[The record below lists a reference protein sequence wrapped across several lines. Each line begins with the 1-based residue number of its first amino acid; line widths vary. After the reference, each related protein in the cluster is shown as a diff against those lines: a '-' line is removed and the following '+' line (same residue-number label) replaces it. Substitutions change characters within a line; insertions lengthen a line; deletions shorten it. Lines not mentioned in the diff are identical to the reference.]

1 VGSEVGFQ
9 MNYSALMRA
18 MAAPDIKEELLDY
31 PPIRPSQHKQDK
43 ARHLAL
49 VLMTSLGP
57 ADLQNKGN

>member
-31 PPIRPSQHKQDK
+31 PPIRPSQHKQGK

-49 VLMTSLGP
+49 V
-57 ADLQNKGN
+57 

>member
-18 MAAPDIKEELLDY
+18 MAALDIKEELLDY
-31 PPIRPSQHKQDK
+31 PPIRPSQHKQGK

-49 VLMTSLGP
+49 V
-57 ADLQNKGN
+57 